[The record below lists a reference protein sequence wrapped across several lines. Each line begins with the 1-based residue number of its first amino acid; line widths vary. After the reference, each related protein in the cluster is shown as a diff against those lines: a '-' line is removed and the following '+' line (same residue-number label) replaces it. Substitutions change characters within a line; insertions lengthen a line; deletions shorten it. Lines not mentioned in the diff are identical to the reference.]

1 VVFFIFVTYIYGLKL
16 TNRHKFLL
24 IIFAL
29 AAISVSLQSYYSPL
43 KELWGGK
50 YTTYNNYII
59 FKSSTF
65 HLLNHVNLYDRCP
78 GEYADFYKY
87 SPTFAVLFMPVGL
100 FPDGVGLT
108 LWNLLNALLLLL
120 AFFGLKAGTNRMSTL
135 FLVFLLV
142 DLVTSMQSS
151 QSNALMT
158 GLLIM
163 AYSEVKKGNHFL
175 SALLIS
181 LATMIKIYAGLGFLL
196 FFFVGNQRRFL
207 VYSTVCMV
215 GLVLLPVILIGFKE
229 LWWQYENWKHLLAWD
244 REASTG
250 TSLIGIIGLVMP
262 MDAVKLPLQ
271 LIGGV
276 LLLLPLFVVRDRNEK
291 FERDFLAF
299 ILVWM
304 ILFNH
309 KAESPAFIIAFSG
322 ATLWIMNHLQNRWA
336 LLAYIVA
343 FVLGC
348 FTSTDVFP
356 YDLRQFFLAVHMKA
370 FAYIPV
376 LVMMYTGLFRTE
388 KRDRTEHQPG

>member
-1 VVFFIFVTYIYGLKL
+1 M
-16 TNRHKFLL
+16 

-29 AAISVSLQSYYSPL
+29 AAIGVSLQSYYSPL

-59 FKSSTF
+59 FKSSSA
-65 HLLNHVNLYDRCP
+65 HLVNHINLYDRCP

-87 SPTFAVLFMPVGL
+87 SPTFAVLFMPFGL
-100 FPDGVGLT
+100 FPDGMGLA

-120 AFFGLKAGTNRMSTL
+120 AFFSLKAADNRINIL
-135 FLVFLLV
+135 FLVFLMV

-151 QSNALMT
+151 QSNALMA
-158 GLLIM
+158 GLIIM
-163 AYSEVKKGNHFL
+163 SYAEVKKGNYFL
-175 SALLIS
+175 SSLLIS
-181 LATMIKIYAGLGFLL
+181 LGAMIKIYAGVGFLL
-196 FFFVGNQRRFL
+196 FFFAGNQRRFFM
-207 VYSTVCMV
+207 YSLVCMV
-215 GLVLLPVILIGFKE
+215 GLVLLPAIIIGFKE
-229 LWWQYENWKHLLAWD
+229 LWWQYENWKYLLTWD
-244 REASTG
+244 MDASTG
-250 TSLIGIIGLVMP
+250 TSLIGIMGLVMP
-262 MDAVKLPLQ
+262 VDTVKLPLQ
-271 LIGGV
+271 LAGAI
-276 LLLLPLFVVRDRNEK
+276 LLLLPLFVVRKRDEK

-322 ATLWIMNHLQNRWA
+322 ATLWIMNHLQNRLA
-336 LLAYIVA
+336 LAAYIVA

-356 YDLRQFFLAVHMKA
+356 YDLRQYFLAIHMKA

-376 LVMMYTGLFRTE
+376 LFMMYVGLFRPKKETVLPL
-388 KRDRTEHQPG
+388 Q